1 MSGFNLQRTNLEN
14 QKGFKGVFKQMH
26 TFFPFGILSLKI
38 LMMDLTV
45 SKEI

>member
-1 MSGFNLQRTNLEN
+1 VDLIFNVQTWRT
-14 QKGFKGVFKQMH
+14 KKVSKVFFKQMH
-26 TFFPFGILSLKI
+26 TFFAFGILSLKI

>member
-1 MSGFNLQRTNLEN
+1 MYKLGEPKRFQRCFLNKCIYFLP
-14 QKGFKGVFKQMH
+14 V
-26 TFFPFGILSLKI
+26 GILSLKI

>member
-1 MSGFNLQRTNLEN
+1 MYKLGETKRF
-14 QKGFKGVFKQMH
+14 QKCFFRQMH
-26 TFFPFGILSLKI
+26 TFFAFGILSLKI